1 MNVWKKMKHKT
12 DKTGIVIALAW
23 PQTWCRQANSW
34 YDPILYYTGINKNHF
49 YRAGHSALVLIKKET
64 GKCYYF
70 DFGRY
75 HAPFNF
81 GRVRSALT
89 DHDLAIPFCAKL
101 SENGKEIDNYEK
113 ILDFLQKNVSCHG
126 NGSLYA
132 SYAEIDF
139 ETAFAKARNLQK
151 NSPIIYGPFV
161 KGGTNCSRF
170 TFSVILAGKPPFKN
184 LWKLKY
190 LMPFTPSPMRNVKAL
205 EHQKTITLLQPWEHF
220 YPKTRLSV
228 KERSST
234 LVAPARHSS
243 IPEESGWIAGEGAG
257 SWFHFE
263 KINKRLFHITRYAVD
278 GMIECQSEFEL
289 EGNKDF
295 NIHKEFSLD
304 YLSHCQQVIAIQDE
318 EKFFFKKLQSKPSKS
333 QKLSTI
339 KTEN

>member
-1 MNVWKKMKHKT
+1 
-12 DKTGIVIALAW
+12 
-23 PQTWCRQANSW
+23 
-34 YDPILYYTGINKNHF
+34 
-49 YRAGHSALVLIKKET
+49 
-64 GKCYYF
+64 
-70 DFGRY
+70 
-75 HAPFNF
+75 
-81 GRVRSALT
+81 LT